1 MVKLVYLFEQ
11 IGKRGKDV
19 MQDILIQIEKAL
31 GFSLGSLSL
40 GKVMNA
46 LLVLL
51 ICMIIIRVLMKMLRR
66 VMERA
71 KVERALLNFTLSV
84 CHVLLYI
91 LTGLIVADSLGI
103 PISSLIAVFS
113 VLGLAVSLAVQ
124 NTLSNLAGGLMILVS
139 KPFVADHYV
148 EAGGVGGTVKEI
160 GLIYTKV
167 ATPDNKVI
175 YIPNSDISSARII
188 NYSAEENRRID
199 VAYTASY
206 DAPLENVKKA
216 VFEAVA
222 AIPEILPDP
231 EPVVVVTNYG
241 DSAIEYTV
249 RVWVKN
255 ADYWPVKFAL
265 NEAVKAAFDKE
276 GVEMTYPHLNVHLM
290 NNVPA
295 AKE

>member
-1 MVKLVYLFEQ
+1 
-11 IGKRGKDV
+11 
-19 MQDILIQIEKAL
+19 MQDILTQIEKTL
-31 GFSLGSLSL
+31 GFSLGGLSL

-51 ICMIIIRVLMKMLRR
+51 ICLILVRILRKMLRR

-139 KPFVADHYV
+139 KPFGADHYV
-148 EAGGVGGTVKEI
+148 EAGGGGGTVKEI

-167 ATPDNKVI
+167 ATPDNKII
-175 YIPNSDISSARII
+175 YIPNSDI
-188 NYSAEENRRID
+188 Y
-199 VAYTASY
+199 VQ
-206 DAPLENVKKA
+206 
-216 VFEAVA
+216 
-222 AIPEILPDP
+222 
-231 EPVVVVTNYG
+231 
-241 DSAIEYTV
+241 
-249 RVWVKN
+249 
-255 ADYWPVKFAL
+255 
-265 NEAVKAAFDKE
+265 
-276 GVEMTYPHLNVHLM
+276 
-290 NNVPA
+290 
-295 AKE
+295 